1 MTHARVDR
9 AYPRSLNRCVRDAT
23 CARSSGVHPFIFNH
37 CDAQRVG
44 VPSRD
49 SLFDLWEDE
58 IPPVLSVN
66 IGQSG
71 YLRS

>member
-1 MTHARVDR
+1 VRARQVFTR
-9 AYPRSLNRCVRDAT
+9 LFLTTAMRS
-23 CARSSGVHPFIFNH
+23 
-37 CDAQRVG
+37 AQAFVLL
-44 VPSRD
+44 D